1 VATTAIVARSAG
13 RHALAPLE
21 LWHLLSLDA
30 PSVAALWTIFL
41 ADAVHAPLP
50 WTAPLALALAV
61 WIFYVAD
68 RLGDARG
75 PSCSLEERHRFHA
88 RHRRGFRIA
97 IGCAVPVLAALVI
110 ALPTEIRTAW
120 LLLVLPLCGYA
131 AAVHWLKLRVPK
143 EMMVGLFFA
152 AAVAAPCILQD
163 PSPAQGIAAIAFGV
177 LCWLNCAGIARAE
190 RAETSHV
197 TAWIVRNFR
206 SATLVWTT
214 TAFVLAIL
222 LEPARDALLAVACAA
237 ALLHLLDRLGSHVSP
252 LRMRALADAALLTPV
267 LLWPLLPHIR

>member
-1 VATTAIVARSAG
+1 MATTAIAARSTE
-13 RHALAPLE
+13 RRTPAPLE
-21 LWHLLSLDA
+21 MWHLLSLDA

-61 WIFYVAD
+61 WIFYAAD
-68 RLGDARG
+68 RMNDARG
-75 PSCSLEERHRFHA
+75 VSSDLEERHRFHA
-88 RHRRGFRIA
+88 RHRRSFLIA
-97 IGCAVPVLAALVI
+97 IGCAAPILAALVI

-163 PSPAQGIAAIAFGV
+163 PSPVQGIVAVAFGV
-177 LCWLNCAGIARAE
+177 LCWLNCVGIARAE
-190 RAETSHV
+190 HADTGHV
-197 TAWIVRNFR
+197 TGWLVQNFR
-206 SATLVWTT
+206 TVTLIFAVAALLSATM
-214 TAFVLAIL
+214 
-222 LEPARDALLAVACAA
+222 LEQARDALLAVAFAA
-237 ALLHLLDRLGSHVSP
+237 ALLHLLDHLESHLSP
-252 LRMRALADAALLTPV
+252 LRTRALADAALLTPI

>member
-1 VATTAIVARSAG
+1 VATTAIAARSAE
-13 RHALAPLE
+13 RRTLAPLE
-21 LWHLLSLDA
+21 MWHLLSLDA

-50 WTAPLALALAV
+50 WTAPFALALAV
-61 WIFYVAD
+61 WIFYAAD
-68 RLGDARG
+68 RMSDARDA
-75 PSCSLEERHRFHA
+75 SSDLEERHRFHA
-88 RHRRGFRIA
+88 RHHHSFLIA
-97 IGCAVPVLAALVI
+97 ISFAAPILAALVI

-163 PSPAQGIAAIAFGV
+163 PSPEQGMVAIAFGA
-177 LCWLNCAGIARAE
+177 LCWLNCVGIARAE
-190 RAETSHV
+190 RAATGPMTGWLVQHYRGTTLTFAV
-197 TAWIVRNFR
+197 TA
-206 SATLVWTT
+206 LL
-214 TAFVLAIL
+214 LAMP
-222 LEPARDALLAVACAA
+222 LEHARDALLAVAFAA
-237 ALLHLLDRLGSHVSP
+237 SLLHLLDRLETHLSP
-252 LRMRALADAALLTPV
+252 LRTRALADAALLTPI